1 MRRLFSAGDH
11 INNTEVIIVQTFL
24 VGRTF
29 VFVEG
34 VEESAEEDP
43 EDDQETGLRNFGG
56 DDVCP
61 VESQLGQTGEK
72 DETHDSKIVLHLL
85 PPPANQAEIL
95 SYHGSQVSSRLTGFV
110 SDAMIPHGRSPSIFH
125 QCGRFVLY
133 SS

>member
-61 VESQLGQTGEK
+61 VESQLGQTREK

-95 SYHGSQVSSRLTGFV
+95 SYHGS
-110 SDAMIPHGRSPSIFH
+110 
-125 QCGRFVLY
+125 
-133 SS
+133 